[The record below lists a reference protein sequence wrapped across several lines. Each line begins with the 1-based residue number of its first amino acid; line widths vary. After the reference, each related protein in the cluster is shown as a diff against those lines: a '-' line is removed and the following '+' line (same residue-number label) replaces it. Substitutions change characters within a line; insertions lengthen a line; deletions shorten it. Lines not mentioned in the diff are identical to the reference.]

1 LKKISVEKEKVELLT
16 RLFKEW
22 SHKVPQI
29 IEYLPPS
36 GSYRSYCRMKAG
48 TFSALGAWNADA
60 RENDAFLSF
69 TQSFRNA
76 GVSVPEI
83 YAENQSEGVYLLE
96 DLGTETLF
104 DCVKDKAFDES
115 LKMLYRKSL
124 KGLVDLQIKGK
135 NCIDF
140 SKCYPRAAFDR
151 DSMMWDLN
159 YFKYYFL
166 KLVRIPFD
174 EQALEDDFRNFTDYL
189 LQERD
194 DYFLFRDFQSANIMV
209 KDGETY
215 FIDYQGG
222 RRGALQYDP
231 ASLLF
236 DAKVRIPKADRD
248 ELIGYYLDELENR
261 TLVDRTQF
269 MGYYQ
274 GFVLIRLM
282 QAMGAFGFR
291 GIVEKKPGFME
302 SIPPALVMFSDLL
315 ENWSLPVEIPELKA
329 CFRRMI
335 DSVYLKQLLE
345 HHL

>member
-1 LKKISVEKEKVELLT
+1 MEKDKLAVLALMFEKWCGIEPQQISFL
-16 RLFKEW
+16 
-22 SHKVPQI
+22 PQ
-29 IEYLPPS
+29 S

-48 TFSALGAWNADA
+48 SFSALGAWNSDA

-69 TQSFRNA
+69 SKNFRKEGLA
-76 GVSVPEI
+76 VPEI
-83 YAENQSEGVYLLE
+83 YLEDFIEGVYLLE
-96 DLGTETLF
+96 DFGSDTLF
-104 DCVKDKAFDES
+104 DKVKDRAFDEE
-115 LKMLYRKSL
+115 LKVLYKKTLTGLVELQL
-124 KGLVDLQIKGK
+124 KGKD
-135 NCIDF
+135 CIDYK
-140 SKCYPRAAFDR
+140 KCYPRAAFDR

-189 LQERD
+189 LQERS
-194 DYFLFRDFQSANIMV
+194 DYFLFRDFQSANIMISN
-209 KDGETY
+209 GEPF

-236 DAKVRIPKADRD
+236 DAKARVPKVARQ
-248 ELIGYYLDELENR
+248 ELIEFYVEELSKKIE
-261 TLVDRTQF
+261 VDKVAF

-291 GIVEKKPGFME
+291 GVVEKKPGFME
-302 SIPPALVMFSDLL
+302 SIPPALEMFADLL
-315 ENWSLPVEIPELKA
+315 ENWTLPVEVPELKA
-329 CFRRMI
+329 CFKRMLES
-335 DSVYLKQLLE
+335 DYLSNLLKK
-345 HHL
+345 HIQG

>member
-1 LKKISVEKEKVELLT
+1 VEKKKVAILSQMFEKWCGLE
-16 RLFKEW
+16 
-22 SHKVPQI
+22 PQKI
-29 IEYLPPS
+29 IFLPQS
-36 GSYRSYCRMKAG
+36 GSNRSYCRMQAG
-48 TFSALGAWNADA
+48 SFLALGASNSDA

-69 TQSFRNA
+69 SRSFRKEGLA
-76 GVSVPEI
+76 VPEI
-83 YAENQSEGVYLLE
+83 FLENCLEGIYLLE
-96 DLGTETLF
+96 DFGSDTLF
-104 DCVKDKAFDES
+104 DLVKDRPFDNH
-115 LKMLYRKSL
+115 LKNIYKKSL
-124 KGLVDLQIKGK
+124 TGLVDLQLKGK
-135 NCIDF
+135 DCIDYG
-140 SKCYPRAAFDR
+140 KCYPRAAFDR

-189 LQERD
+189 LQERS
-194 DYFLFRDFQSANIMV
+194 DYFLFRDFQSANIMIS
-209 KDGETY
+209 KGEPF

-236 DAKVRIPKADRD
+236 DAKARVPKVVRQEMIEFYVE
-248 ELIGYYLDELENR
+248 ELSKKIV
-261 TLVDRTQF
+261 VDKITF

-302 SIPPALVMFSDLL
+302 SIPPALGMFADLL
-315 ENWSLPVEIPELKA
+315 DEWTLPVEMPELKT
-329 CFRRMI
+329 CFRRMLE
-335 DSVYLKQLLE
+335 SKYLKKMFE
-345 HHL
+345 KHGE